1 MFVAVRTLVEYTAV
15 AQTAE
20 QAARLACE
28 KGMEYLQSVH
38 GYLVCDDPILVG
50 KYFGVDIVPFEVGG
64 IAQKTRRSALLST

>member
-1 MFVAVRTLVEYTAV
+1 
-15 AQTAE
+15 
-20 QAARLACE
+20 
-28 KGMEYLQSVH
+28 MEYLQSVH